1 MRVVALISGGKD
13 SCFSMMQCVAAGHD
27 IVALANLYPVGED
40 ELDSFMFQTV
50 GHQGVQFISEAIG
63 LPVYREPTFGK
74 SKMQEKNYTPTDD
87 DEVEDLYRLLKKVKD
102 FQNIEAVLSG
112 AISSD
117 YQRIRVENVCSR
129 LGLISLSYLW
139 QRNQEDLYREM
150 LECSVN
156 AVIIKVAALG
166 LESKHLGK
174 SLFEMH
180 SHLIKMKE
188 KYGLNV
194 CGEGGE
200 YETFTLDCPLFLK
213 SIVIDEYES
222 IVHTKGDIAP
232 VGYLNF
238 KKIHLLNKNKAMDKL
253 SLRERLQG
261 TSIKAPFDYIS
272 DIICPKEKEDDPD
285 HGTSGNGTA
294 DCEFV
299 SNVSKKKPCEE
310 YPDNPS
316 WSENR
321 CGWFYFGGIT
331 SKDQEAKSAIIEA
344 LGKLHNLVHE
354 ASIQILDIVSVTLY
368 IKNMADYS
376 MINEVYDLMFS
387 KVNPPVRVC
396 IECPLNVHIVLE
408 ALAYRDRSSA
418 RDGEIHRRHTMHVQ
432 SISNWAPANVG
443 PYSQAVRIGD
453 IILTAGQIPLVPG
466 TMKILDSSIKDQCSL
481 TLRHINRILEAM
493 DYSTRLRDIV
503 HGICFLTNASYIPE
517 ARKEWEI
524 RTNNAIVDYIVVPA
538 LPRGASVEWCVWAHK
553 DNSRFEYEETGR
565 CVGNLNISLR
575 RRWNYENNVSAIVCY
590 LTNGLSDPTVNFVME
605 TSETSIDLTAEE
617 LKKSFQYILFNL
629 RKGSKSKNPA
639 CHLRVF
645 YKADD
650 SRVVQLILN
659 ALAYFSKENIV
670 ITIIPT
676 MNLCNLNTF
685 ISVCGVRH
693 E

>member
-180 SHLIKMKE
+180 SHLIKMK
-188 KYGLNV
+188 
-194 CGEGGE
+194 
-200 YETFTLDCPLFLK
+200 
-213 SIVIDEYES
+213 
-222 IVHTKGDIAP
+222 
-232 VGYLNF
+232 
-238 KKIHLLNKNKAMDKL
+238 AMDKL

-299 SNVSKKKPCEE
+299 SNVSKKKPCEDDFSLLTSSNVSSVDEE